1 MSNDYFRSI
10 YKKENILIYYN
21 EKMKKNSA
29 IGLDKISSR
38 RFRENLK
45 ENIDIINRKVI
56 NNTYKFTKYRQ
67 VLISKGEEKPP
78 RVISIPTIRD
88 SLVLGILNE
97 FLRKKYGESSIS
109 KRPQLIINDIIKA
122 INEKDNFNDRK
133 YDTFIKIDIKSYY
146 KSINHQIL
154 KNEFM
159 NKIDTIDIIDF
170 IFLAINTETISI
182 PVRSK
187 QNKKRNRIKEN
198 GIPEG
203 LSISN
208 SIANIYLKNIDEKYI
223 NEPDFKYFRYVDDI
237 LILCK
242 HDERI
247 NIYENIKQDLLSL
260 KLETNEK
267 EDSGSLSNGFD
278 YLGYRISSDKITV
291 RESSILRLEQNLEK
305 LFVEYKRSKE
315 KNIKLLEFK
324 LNLRITGFIY
334 KNMKYGWMFFFSQMD
349 DKTLLSKLDWLVK
362 KLSKRYKLDGIMDL
376 KKFKRTKYE
385 IDYKMHK
392 SKYIKNFDKYDIN
405 DKKELIEMIY
415 KQTII
420 SNKEEDINE
429 IFERIIYEEIKDLE
443 KDIQPFS

>member
-1 MSNDYFRSI
+1 MSKDYFRSI

-56 NNTYKFTKYRQ
+56 NNTYKFTRYRQ
-67 VLISKGEEKPP
+67 VLISKGAEKPP

-97 FLRKKYGESSIS
+97 FLREKYGESSIS

-154 KNEFM
+154 KNELM

-223 NEPDFKYFRYVDDI
+223 KEPEFKYFRYVDDI

-267 EDSGSLSNGFD
+267 EDLGSLSNGFD

-349 DKTLLSKLDWLVK
+349 DKTLLSKMDWLVK

-392 SKYIKNFDKYDIN
+392 SNYIKNFDKYNIN
-405 DKKELIEMIY
+405 DKKELIEKIY

-420 SNKEEDINE
+420 SYKEEEINE

>member
-1 MSNDYFRSI
+1 MSKDYFRSI

-56 NNTYKFTKYRQ
+56 NNTYKFTRYRQ
-67 VLISKGEEKPP
+67 VLISKGAEKPP

-97 FLRKKYGESSIS
+97 FLREKYGESSIS

-154 KNEFM
+154 KNELM

-305 LFVEYKRSKE
+305 LFVEYKRSNE

-405 DKKELIEMIY
+405 DKKELIEIVY

>member
-133 YDTFIKIDIKSYY
+133 YDTFKKIDIKSYY

-154 KNEFM
+154 KNELM

>member
-154 KNEFM
+154 KNELM

-415 KQTII
+415 KQTMI

>member
-1 MSNDYFRSI
+1 MSKDYFRSI

-56 NNTYKFTKYRQ
+56 NNTYKFTRYRQ
-67 VLISKGEEKPP
+67 VLISKGAEKPP

-97 FLRKKYGESSIS
+97 FLREKYGESSIS

-154 KNEFM
+154 KNELM

-324 LNLRITGFIY
+324 LNLRTTGFIY

-349 DKTLLSKLDWLVK
+349 DKILLSKLDWLVK

-405 DKKELIEMIY
+405 DKKELIEIIY

>member
-1 MSNDYFRSI
+1 MSKDYFRSI

-56 NNTYKFTKYRQ
+56 NNTYKFTRYRQ
-67 VLISKGEEKPP
+67 VLISKGAEKPP

-97 FLRKKYGESSIS
+97 FLREKYGESSIS

-122 INEKDNFNDRK
+122 INEKDNINDRK

-154 KNEFM
+154 KDELM
-159 NKIDTIDIIDF
+159 NKIYTIDIIDF

-198 GIPEG
+198 GMPEG

-223 NEPDFKYFRYVDDI
+223 NESDFKYFRYVDDI

-405 DKKELIEMIY
+405 DKKELIETIY

>member
-1 MSNDYFRSI
+1 M
-10 YKKENILIYYN
+10 
-21 EKMKKNSA
+21 
-29 IGLDKISSR
+29 
-38 RFRENLK
+38 
-45 ENIDIINRKVI
+45 
-56 NNTYKFTKYRQ
+56 
-67 VLISKGEEKPP
+67 
-78 RVISIPTIRD
+78 
-88 SLVLGILNE
+88 
-97 FLRKKYGESSIS
+97 
-109 KRPQLIINDIIKA
+109 
-122 INEKDNFNDRK
+122 
-133 YDTFIKIDIKSYY
+133 
-146 KSINHQIL
+146 
-154 KNEFM
+154 
-159 NKIDTIDIIDF
+159 
-170 IFLAINTETISI
+170 
-182 PVRSK
+182 
-187 QNKKRNRIKEN
+187 
-198 GIPEG
+198 
-203 LSISN
+203 
-208 SIANIYLKNIDEKYI
+208 
-223 NEPDFKYFRYVDDI
+223 
-237 LILCK
+237 
-242 HDERI
+242 
-247 NIYENIKQDLLSL
+247 

>member
-154 KNEFM
+154 KNELM